1 MGLNVGEEASESR
14 KKFMSGEELLTL
26 VTLLTPGLAL
36 SFAVMI
42 CFAKGG

>member
-1 MGLNVGEEASESR
+1 
-14 KKFMSGEELLTL
+14 MSGEELTTL
-26 VTLLTPGLAL
+26 ITLLSPGLAL